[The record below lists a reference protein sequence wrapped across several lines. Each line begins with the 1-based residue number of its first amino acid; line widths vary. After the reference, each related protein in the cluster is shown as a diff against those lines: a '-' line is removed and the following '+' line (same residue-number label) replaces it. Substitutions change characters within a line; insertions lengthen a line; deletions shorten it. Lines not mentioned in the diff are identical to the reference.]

1 MMFKTNDGQVIRA
14 NSSWTDANGITH
26 PKNWHIWSAE
36 YKANMGIAE
45 IVEEPHPDSRFY
57 KWSQNKDGSYNHTEK
72 SLVDVPQVDRDGNA
86 VNDSDGNQVINEGL
100 KSTWINQCKDTADTL
115 LSPTDWQV
123 IAEAERERP
132 MDEAVVTYR
141 AAVISACTAI
151 EAAIT
156 GAADMAAFQTLFDE
170 PRDADGNATGNSPM
184 HDWPKRYD
192 AT

>member
-1 MMFKTNDGQVIRA
+1 MMFKTSDGQVIRA
-14 NSSWTDANGITH
+14 NSSWTDAKGITH
-26 PKNWHIWSAE
+26 PRNWHIWSAE
-36 YKANMGIAE
+36 YKAGLGIAE

-57 KWSQNKDGSYNHTEK
+57 KWSQNQDGSYNQSEK

-86 VNDSDGNQVINEGL
+86 VNDIDGNQIIKDGL
-100 KSTWINQCKDTADTL
+100 KSTWINQCKDTANAL

-132 MDEAVVTYR
+132 MNEAVLTYR

-151 EAAIT
+151 ETAIT
-156 GAADMAAFQTLFDE
+156 GAADMAAFKALFDT
-170 PRDADGNATGNSPM
+170 PRDADGNATGNDPIRA
-184 HDWPKRYD
+184 WP